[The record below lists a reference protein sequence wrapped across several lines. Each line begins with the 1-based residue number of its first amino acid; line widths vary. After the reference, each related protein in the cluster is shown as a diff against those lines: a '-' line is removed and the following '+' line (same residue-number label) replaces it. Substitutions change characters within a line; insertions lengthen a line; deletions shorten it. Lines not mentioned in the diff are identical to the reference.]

1 MSADN
6 ILGLVA
12 AMLLT
17 GFLIFVVIFSGE
29 VLMDK
34 YMAKVYDC
42 DAAAAK
48 PLATASSRPWK
59 TSPTAYCVTQDGW

>member
-17 GFLIFVVIFSGE
+17 GFLIFVVIFSE
-29 VLMDK
+29 K
-34 YMAKVYDC
+34 C
-42 DAAAAK
+42 
-48 PLATASSRPWK
+48 
-59 TSPTAYCVTQDGW
+59 

>member
-17 GFLIFVVIFSGE
+17 GFLIFVLIFPE
-29 VLMDK
+29 K
-34 YMAKVYDC
+34 F
-42 DAAAAK
+42 
-48 PLATASSRPWK
+48 
-59 TSPTAYCVTQDGW
+59 